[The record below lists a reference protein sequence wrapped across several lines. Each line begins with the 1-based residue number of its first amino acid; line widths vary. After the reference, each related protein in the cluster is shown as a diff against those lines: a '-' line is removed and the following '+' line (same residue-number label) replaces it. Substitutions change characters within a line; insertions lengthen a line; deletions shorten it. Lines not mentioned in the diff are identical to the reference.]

1 MCEPI
6 FNGTFKGFEG
16 ERKERLDQLKSNSVK
31 LLLAIL
37 EGPVNEAIYEK
48 VAASLGDFLIVISRM

>member
-1 MCEPI
+1 
-6 FNGTFKGFEG
+6 
-16 ERKERLDQLKSNSVK
+16 VK

-48 VAASLGDFLIVISRM
+48 VAASLGDFLIVI